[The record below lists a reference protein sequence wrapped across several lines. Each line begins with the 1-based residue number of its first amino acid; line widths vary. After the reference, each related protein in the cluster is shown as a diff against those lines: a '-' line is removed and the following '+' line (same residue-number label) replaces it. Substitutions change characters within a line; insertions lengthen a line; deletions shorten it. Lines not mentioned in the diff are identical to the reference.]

1 MDCLSCVKDQDV
13 FNDNNDDII
22 NLLGDMVTNEDL
34 LVVEEHAIDR
44 LDGVLGSLS
53 GFIVDEAVT
62 LGVALLIDGDLAG
75 QNITKRDERIV
86 ERL

>member
-1 MDCLSCVKDQDV
+1 MDCLSCGKNQGV
-13 FNDNNDDII
+13 FNDNNDDNA
-22 NLLGDMVTNEDL
+22 NLLGDVVTNEDL

-44 LDGVLGSLS
+44 LNRVLGSLR

-75 QNITKRDERIV
+75 ENITKRDERIV